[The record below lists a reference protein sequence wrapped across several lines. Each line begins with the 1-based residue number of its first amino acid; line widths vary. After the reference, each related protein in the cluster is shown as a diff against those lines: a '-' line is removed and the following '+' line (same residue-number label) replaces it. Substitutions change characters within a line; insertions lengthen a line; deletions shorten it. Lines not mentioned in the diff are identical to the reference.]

1 MNRRIESVAII
12 LGLLILSGVLAWALS
27 SATKSVSSNPGIDGA
42 ATSQTSVLAYDNKMI
57 SCRKCRDHG
66 LMKYKVTS
74 VSLCNKRGSRYHRAV
89 NANRD

>member
-1 MNRRIESVAII
+1 MNRGIKPVAII

-27 SATKSVSSNPGIDGA
+27 NSTKYVSSNPGIDGA
-42 ATSQTSVLAYDNKMI
+42 ATSPTCVLAYDNRI
-57 SCRKCRDHG
+57 ICCRKCPDHG

-74 VSLCNKRGSRYHRAV
+74 VSLCNKMASRRHPVV